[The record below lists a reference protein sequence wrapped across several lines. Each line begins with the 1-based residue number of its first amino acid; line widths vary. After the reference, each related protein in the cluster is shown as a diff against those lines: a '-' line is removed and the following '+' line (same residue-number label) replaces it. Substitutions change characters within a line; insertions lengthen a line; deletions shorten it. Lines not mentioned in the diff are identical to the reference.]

1 MPPSSQ
7 SWFSYRLGV
16 RVASAKRLPV
26 VDEFGFY
33 EIRLDAI
40 GGLGAHLAGQML
52 GEAAVLKMGINAL
65 HFSAYGSEKKGS
77 PIRSFLRF
85 AEPDT
90 EIRSCSPVEQPHMVA
105 VFHDALLR
113 TPGAL
118 AGLRENGILIINS
131 RKSLQDLERFGLPTD
146 CHIYLIDALTIA
158 IEEKSRV
165 NTAMMGAVTRA
176 SGFLDRK
183 AVLASLSEIFAKK
196 HPSAVGPNE
205 RTFERGCE
213 ELELVA
219 EPRPG
224 KRKRNAALARPGPE
238 FGYLTAPLGGLI
250 TEAGNTILRDVS
262 ISREGFVPV
271 FDPDECVHC
280 GLCDLVCPDHCFVW
294 TQENAEVEGEGDV
307 EQVRLLGIDYQYC
320 KACMR
325 CIDSCPSGALT
336 KVAEE
341 EGFAEEHRIPLFP
354 EATR

>member
-1 MPPSSQ
+1 M
-7 SWFSYRLGV
+7 
-16 RVASAKRLPV
+16 ASAKRLPV

-118 AGLRENGILIINS
+118 AGLRENGTLIINS
-131 RKSLQDLERFGLPTD
+131 RKKLPDLERFGLPTD
-146 CHIYLIDALTIA
+146 CYIYLIDALTIA

-183 AVLASLSEIFAKK
+183 AVLTSLSEIFAKK

-219 EPRPG
+219 EPRSG
-224 KRKRNAALARPGPE
+224 RRKRNSAITRPGPE

-271 FDPDECVHC
+271 FDPEECVHC

-294 TQENAEVEGEGDV
+294 IQENAEVEGEGDT
-307 EQVRLLGIDYQYC
+307 ERVRLLGIDYRYC

-336 KVAEE
+336 RVAEE
-341 EGFAEEHRIPLFP
+341 EGFAEEHRVPLFP